1 MANSS
6 KLDWRKVSAE
16 VAAIV
21 FAVLL
26 ALWLEGWREDLE
38 RSERADDFL
47 ARIRAE
53 VSQNRIDLI
62 GAVAENAQRIEGL
75 GEVLA
80 DSDVTLQRIAPF
92 LEISGGATINSAWQ
106 SAQMTM
112 ATSDM
117 PVETVAVL
125 AALYDTQAYYA
136 NYLQFF
142 FQRFTDLVVA
152 AQNQTS
158 SRTAIQTLRLHL
170 QITNDLAEQTIRRYD
185 NFLGLSPDEEVGEIV
200 SSEPD
205 LPADT
210 P

>member
-6 KLDWRKVSAE
+6 KLDWRKVGAE
-16 VAAIV
+16 VGAIV

-26 ALWLEGWREDLE
+26 ALWLEGWREDIE
-38 RSERADDFL
+38 RQERADDFL
-47 ARIRAE
+47 ERIHAE

-62 GAVAENAQRIEGL
+62 GAVAENAERIKGL
-75 GEVLA
+75 GATLA
-80 DSDVTLQRIAPF
+80 DDEVTLQRVAPF
-92 LEISGGATINSAWQ
+92 LEISGGATINAAWQ

-125 AALYDTQAYYA
+125 SALYDTQAYYA

-185 NFLGLSPDEEVGEIV
+185 SFLGLSVDEEADATD

-205 LPADT
+205 PSGAT

>member
-6 KLDWRKVSAE
+6 KLDWRKAGAE

-38 RSERADDFL
+38 RQERAEEFL
-47 ARIRAE
+47 VRIHAE
-53 VSQNRIDLI
+53 VSQNRTDLM
-62 GAVAENAQRIEGL
+62 GAVVENAERIDGL
-75 GEVLA
+75 GVVLA
-80 DSDVTLQRIAPF
+80 DNDVTLQRIAPF
-92 LEISGGATINSAWQ
+92 LEISGGATIDAAWQ

-125 AALYDTQAYYA
+125 SALYDTQAYYA
-136 NYLQFF
+136 NYLQSFF
-142 FQRFTDLVVA
+142 HQFTDLVVA
-152 AQNQTS
+152 AQNEES

-185 NFLGLSPDEEVGEIV
+185 NFLGLSRDQEGDAIV